1 MAIIIVAV
9 ALALIAIYSYIANC
23 VKGVRE
29 QEKWFYDIVFLSAFF
44 REISQ
49 NGKYENFIRKDTSIN
64 VTRKSFAVKNKTD
77 MARLTALHL
86 ILLENKKNDEESMSF
101 NKKHYLIYEFYT
113 DLDKISFAIEIYDVH
128 RKLLNSL
135 ANTMFVCKIDKKM
148 LKMILNDS
156 IGGSVYISSSES
168 INQSL
173 ALMLQNNEINFKEK
187 WGSFFEFST
196 ELRET
201 VLLVDEIKEFM
212 LNNSRNLKEN
222 NGS

>member
-1 MAIIIVAV
+1 
-9 ALALIAIYSYIANC
+9 
-23 VKGVRE
+23 
-29 QEKWFYDIVFLSAFF
+29 
-44 REISQ
+44 
-49 NGKYENFIRKDTSIN
+49 
-64 VTRKSFAVKNKTD
+64 
-77 MARLTALHL
+77 
-86 ILLENKKNDEESMSF
+86 
-101 NKKHYLIYEFYT
+101 
-113 DLDKISFAIEIYDVH
+113 
-128 RKLLNSL
+128 
-135 ANTMFVCKIDKKM
+135 M

-222 NGS
+222 NGSWTYNQGLLFL